1 MSTPTLKLASAAAP
15 QVPPSPIAYWHGG
28 APGLKVGELILPPST
43 TCTSITLGAYMG
55 EGEKARA
62 GYRADR
68 VYVTSLQE
76 AAELYA
82 ALYPDGGWVYRVQ
95 PWLPLEV
102 DPDCTE
108 PGLSYACLG
117 ARIVA
122 AYALNPLHLFLILQA
137 VQSGGAA

>member
-1 MSTPTLKLASAAAP
+1 MD
-15 QVPPSPIAYWHGG
+15 
-28 APGLKVGELILPPST
+28 ED
-43 TCTSITLGAYMG
+43 
-55 EGEKARA
+55 EKARA

-95 PWLPLEV
+95 PCMPLEA

-108 PGLSYACLG
+108 PGVSFACLG
-117 ARIVA
+117 ALIIEA
-122 AYALNPLHLFLILQA
+122 HPLDPLTAFLILKTVSEA
-137 VQSGGAA
+137 GTSSAARRSPTTAEG